1 MVVDPVVHQGER
13 RVMERDSFAYAAEE
27 FAGGWLLGFEQGG
40 VQLQETKLTGQ
51 VNADQLVFA
60 GQAFGKLLL
69 AHTTRSC
76 ISLLR
81 KGTYIG
87 MIS

>member
-1 MVVDPVVHQGER
+1 MGCFVVSCAVR
-13 RVMERDSFAYAAEE
+13 CFLALSS
-27 FAGGWLLGFEQGG
+27 WLLGFEQGG
-40 VQLQETKLTGQ
+40 VQQQVTKLTGQ
-51 VNADQLVFA
+51 VNADQQVFG

-87 MIS
+87 VIS